1 MTSLEVI
8 KPSHILANCHK
19 NSIESAEEEK
29 PEIVLLFIFN
39 EAFSCSSLLC
49 NLLSLEHSKY
59 KTLNTGES

>member
-1 MTSLEVI
+1 MTFKKVT
-8 KPSHILANCHK
+8 KPNHSLANCHK

-39 EAFSCSSLLC
+39 EAFSCSSLLW
-49 NLLSLEHSKY
+49 NLSSLEHSKY